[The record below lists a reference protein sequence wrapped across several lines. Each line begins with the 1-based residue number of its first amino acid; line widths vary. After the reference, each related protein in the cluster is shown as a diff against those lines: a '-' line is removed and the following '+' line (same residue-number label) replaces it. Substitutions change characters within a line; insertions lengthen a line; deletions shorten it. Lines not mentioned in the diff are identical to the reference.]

1 MSEQVSRVANGSIAQ
16 ISQKVNHFTLNIKF
30 SPLLLS
36 SIISQFSK
44 KVKQSAPTTRKGRER
59 RSREHLYDGRA
70 RVRFAPQAQP
80 HDTYIR
86 GVFLIFFLKYTIIE
100 IRCILKMKYHHPP
113 LHRPCG
119 PVKPSRLRGGREIFL
134 KGRYIFDLFSK
145 ICYNKNEKYIL
156 KMKLEGRVD

>member
-1 MSEQVSRVANGSIAQ
+1 MEKLVDKSVDSVDKLVIAQ
-16 ISQKVNHFTLNIKF
+16 ISQKVNHFTSNIKF

-80 HDTYIR
+80 HDTYIQ
-86 GVFLIFFLKYTIIE
+86 GYT
-100 IRCILKMKYHHPP
+100 
-113 LHRPCG
+113 
-119 PVKPSRLRGGREIFL
+119 
-134 KGRYIFDLFSK
+134 FDLFSNLW
-145 ICYNKNEKYIL
+145 YNKNEKHFKNETMNFHIIKKIPPGARKYYI
-156 KMKLEGRVD
+156 

>member
-1 MSEQVSRVANGSIAQ
+1 MDNVDKLVIAQ
-16 ISQKVNHFTLNIKF
+16 ISQKVNHFTSNIKF

-86 GVFLIFFLKYTIIE
+86 GDT
-100 IRCILKMKYHHPP
+100 
-113 LHRPCG
+113 
-119 PVKPSRLRGGREIFL
+119 
-134 KGRYIFDLFSK
+134 FDLFSNLW
-145 ICYNKNEKYIL
+145 YNKNEKHFKNETINSYIIKKIPL
-156 KMKLEGRVD
+156 GCCKHLYIVFAAIRGDFSLN